1 MSMVVTGATGFI
13 GRHLI
18 EQLAACGEQVRALTR
33 REPPKSPSLPGV
45 QWVVGDLA
53 DPATWER
60 LLEPG
65 CTVFNL
71 AYSTATV
78 ASGAIEAAEHMVEC
92 CASGK
97 ISRLVHCSTV
107 SVYGQVDDPVAT
119 ETTPCQP
126 RNAYGQIKLDIEQV
140 LVDKVAGR
148 FECVIVR
155 PSSVFGD
162 GSLALTKAIRD
173 LREGSMLLSYL
184 RACLFGDRRAH
195 LVPIET
201 VIAAL
206 LHLSRLP
213 LAEPAERFI
222 ISDDLEPIN
231 NFRDVER
238 ILQEELSIPDFP
250 VQPLPLP
257 RMLLEVLLRVMGR
270 SNANTRLIYSPGK
283 LRASGFIPPVSLEDA
298 LRRFIREHEPPSNR
312 AGAA

>member
-13 GRHLI
+13 GRHLVK
-18 EQLAACGEQVRALTR
+18 QLAANGEQVRALTR
-33 REPPKSPSLPGV
+33 REPTASSSLPGV
-45 QWVVGDLA
+45 QRVVGDLA
-53 DPATWER
+53 DPASWER

-71 AYSTATV
+71 AYSSATV
-78 ASGAIEAAEHMVEC
+78 ASDAIQAAERMVEC
-92 CASGK
+92 CAAGK

-107 SVYGQVDDPVAT
+107 SVYGQVDDLVVT

-148 FECVIVR
+148 FECAILR

-173 LREGSMLLSYL
+173 LREGSRLLSYL
-184 RACLFGDRRAH
+184 RACLFSDRRAH

-206 LHLSRLP
+206 LHLSWLK
-213 LAEPAERFI
+213 LAEPAELFI
-222 ISDDLEPIN
+222 VSEDIEPIN
-231 NFRDVER
+231 NFLDVER
-238 ILQEELSIPDFP
+238 ILQEELSVADFP
-250 VQPLPLP
+250 IPPIPLP
-257 RMLLEVLLRVMGR
+257 RMLLETLLRVMGR
-270 SNANTRLIYSPGK
+270 PNANTRAIYSPEK
-283 LRASGFIPPVSLEDA
+283 LRSRGFTPPVSLEQA
-298 LRRFIREHEPPSNR
+298 LRRFIRESEPLVID